1 MDESILPKKYLLFGI
16 ENAIENAN
24 PTDIQQ
30 PTTIIPFD
38 HMPSFVS
45 IIYFCSPIS
54 VISSCA
60 ALSCQSIAFALPL
73 LTFHCAYMG
82 QTLLTGLVLGML
94 VIEEQD
100 LFFLSSI
107 SIPVLI
113 LLLRTAR
120 RRGNNNKVVV
130 ATV

>member
-1 MDESILPKKYLLFGI
+1 
-16 ENAIENAN
+16 
-24 PTDIQQ
+24 
-30 PTTIIPFD
+30 
-38 HMPSFVS
+38 
-45 IIYFCSPIS
+45 
-54 VISSCA
+54 
-60 ALSCQSIAFALPL
+60 
-73 LTFHCAYMG
+73 MG

-120 RRGNNNKVVV
+120 RRGNNNKLLSQLFKHHLLGLPFFPFYFLSSLFFRILLQRIGRKIPSKCCFLVQEYGEERNLSPSLSLQWYFYQQVFHQFRL
-130 ATV
+130 